1 MFSTTANLAA
11 RSAAAIV
18 PGVVGRLPV
27 SDNRIF
33 LTFDDGPSRHTGK
46 LLDLLSEAGA
56 SATFFLQGNQ
66 VDRHPSAVGRIIEAG
81 HGLGNHSFSHLD
93 AWRNAWAKV
102 EDDLDRGSESIA
114 ALAGAAPLWMRPPY
128 GRFRPATLRW
138 CSENN
143 QRLALWDIMAPDFL
157 PGVEPEGAAARVL
170 REVRSGSIL
179 VLHDGDVHQPKALK
193 IAELVISGLIQSGWS
208 IDRLPASI

>member
-1 MFSTTANLAA
+1 MISTTATWAA

-18 PGVVGRLPV
+18 PGVVCRLPV
-27 SDNRIF
+27 SENRVF
-33 LTFDDGPSRHTGK
+33 LTFDDGPSHLTG
-46 LLDLLSEAGA
+46 DLLTLLAETGS

-66 VDRHPSAVGRIIEAG
+66 IDRQSSAAERIIEAG

-93 AWRNAWAKV
+93 AWRNAWPKV
-102 EDDLDRGSESIA
+102 EDDLDRGSESIT
-114 ALAGAAPLWMRPPY
+114 ALTGVAPVWMRPPF

-138 CSENN
+138 CRQYN
-143 QRLALWDIMAPDFL
+143 QRLALWDVMAPDFL
-157 PGVEPEGAAARVL
+157 PGVEPERAAAYVL
-170 REVRSGSIL
+170 REVRAGSIL

-208 IDRLPASI
+208 IDRLP